1 MSQNSWIPDWERI
14 PKWRQHAVSRLP
26 TETINS
32 QFGRR
37 RESDRSQNISSNALQ
52 RENQVAGGGE
62 GRRCR
67 NEKSH
72 YPNRDHGWQSKR
84 SKKSCNNRKR
94 QQHRSYKR
102 TCESSA
108 RNEVKESDLETTGE
122 RDRETERQRG
132 KKNGQLDGG
141 NCLTEKRGEPR
152 ACGKRSY
159 QKQQQPKSFGLTR
172 FQNLECTKSNRKIL
186 FVTRKKEE
194 ESKRVNNERQ
204 KKLSPSTTTPKGG
217 QKRLPKSA
225 GKNSPQDQ
233 KECFPVHTYLM
244 RSRRKGRRNTN
255 ITRARTQNRATA
267 AASAKHITR
276 KKTWRA

>member
-14 PKWRQHAVSRLP
+14 PKWRQYAVSRLP
-26 TETINS
+26 TETISS

-52 RENQVAGGGE
+52 RKNQVAGGGE

-72 YPNRDHGWQSKR
+72 YPDRDHGWQSKR

-94 QQHRSYKR
+94 QHHRSHKR

-122 RDRETERQRG
+122 RERE
-132 KKNGQLDGG
+132 KNGQLDGQNG
-141 NCLTEKRGEPR
+141 LTEKRGEPR
-152 ACGKRSY
+152 GRRKRSY
-159 QKQQQPKSFGLTR
+159 QKQQQPKSFGLTP

-204 KKLSPSTTTPKGG
+204 KKLSPSTTPSPQGG
-217 QKRLPKSA
+217 QKRVPKSA

-255 ITRARTQNRATA
+255 ITRARTQNRATTSA
-267 AASAKHITR
+267 AAKHITR